1 VGFPGAVLWC
11 LGAIH
16 AANRRQCAMSE
27 AQALVVVI
35 DDDPDIRN
43 ALQGLLETVDLQAAL
58 YATASEFLAS
68 KRPQGPCC
76 IVVDVRLPGLS
87 GLYFQQELAR
97 ENIPIPVIFITGHG
111 DIPMSVRAMKA
122 GAVEFLTKPL
132 RDQDLLDAIQAALRH
147 DRARLEDE
155 RKVADL
161 RNHRDSL
168 TAREREV
175 MALLV
180 SGRVNKQIAAE
191 AGISEVT
198 VRLHRGQIMR
208 KMRASSLADLIRI
221 ADKIKS

>member
-1 VGFPGAVLWC
+1 
-11 LGAIH
+11 
-16 AANRRQCAMSE
+16 MSE
-27 AQALVVVI
+27 DQPVVIII

-43 ALQGLLETVDLQAAL
+43 ALQGLLETVDLPTAL
-58 YATASEFLAS
+58 FATASEFLAS

-76 IVVDVRLPGLS
+76 IVADVRLPGLS
-87 GLYFQQELAR
+87 GLDFQQELAR
-97 ENIPIPVIFITGHG
+97 ENNPIPVIFITGHG

-132 RDQDLLDAIQAALRH
+132 RDQDLLDAIQAALRR

-161 RNHRDSL
+161 RTRQESL
-168 TAREREV
+168 TTRERQV

-180 SGRVNKQIAAE
+180 AGRVNKQIAAE
-191 AGISEVT
+191 IAISEVT

-221 ADKIKS
+221 ADKIKL

>member
-1 VGFPGAVLWC
+1 
-11 LGAIH
+11 
-16 AANRRQCAMSE
+16 MSE
-27 AQALVVVI
+27 DQPVVIII
-35 DDDPDIRN
+35 DDDPDIRG
-43 ALQGLLETVDLQAAL
+43 ALQDLLETVDLPTAL
-58 YATASEFLAS
+58 FATASEFLAS

-76 IVVDVRLPGLS
+76 IVADVRLPGLS
-87 GLYFQQELAR
+87 GLDFQQELAR
-97 ENIPIPVIFITGHG
+97 ENNTIPLIFITGHG

-132 RDQDLLDAIQAALRH
+132 RDQDLLDAIQAALRR

-161 RNHRDSL
+161 RTRQESL
-168 TAREREV
+168 TARERQV

-180 SGRVNKQIAAE
+180 AGRVNKQIAAE
-191 AGISEVT
+191 IAISEVT

-221 ADKIKS
+221 ADKIKL

>member
-1 VGFPGAVLWC
+1 
-11 LGAIH
+11 
-16 AANRRQCAMSE
+16 MSE
-27 AQALVVVI
+27 DQPVVVII
-35 DDDPDIRN
+35 DDDPDIRD

-58 YATASEFLAS
+58 FATASEFLAT

-87 GLYFQQELAR
+87 GLDFQQELAR
-97 ENIPIPVIFITGHG
+97 EHNPIPVIFITGHG

-132 RDQDLLDAIQAALRH
+132 HDQDLLDAIQAALRH

-161 RNHRDSL
+161 RTRHEAL
-168 TAREREV
+168 TARERQV
-175 MALLV
+175 MALLAA
-180 SGRVNKQIAAE
+180 GRVNKQIAAE
-191 AGISEVT
+191 IGISEVT

-208 KMRASSLADLIRI
+208 KMCASSLADLIRI
-221 ADKIKS
+221 ADKIKL

>member
-1 VGFPGAVLWC
+1 
-11 LGAIH
+11 
-16 AANRRQCAMSE
+16 MSE
-27 AQALVVVI
+27 GQPGVVII
-35 DDDPDIRN
+35 DDDPDIRD
-43 ALQGLLETVDLQAAL
+43 ALQGLLETGDLQAAL
-58 YATASEFLAS
+58 FATASEFLAS

-87 GLYFQQELAR
+87 GLDFQQELAR
-97 ENIPIPVIFITGHG
+97 ENIPIPLIFITGHG

-132 RDQDLLDAIQAALRH
+132 RDQDLLDAIQAALRR

-161 RNHRDSL
+161 RTRHEAL
-168 TAREREV
+168 TARERQV
-175 MALLV
+175 MTLLV

-191 AGISEVT
+191 IGISEVT

-208 KMRASSLADLIRI
+208 KMRASSLAALIRI
-221 ADKIKS
+221 ADKIKP

>member
-1 VGFPGAVLWC
+1 
-11 LGAIH
+11 
-16 AANRRQCAMSE
+16 MSE
-27 AQALVVVI
+27 DQPVVVII
-35 DDDPDIRN
+35 DDDPDIRD
-43 ALQGLLETVDLQAAL
+43 ALKDLLETVDLPTAL
-58 YATASEFLAS
+58 FATASEFLAS

-76 IVVDVRLPGLS
+76 IVADVRLPGLS
-87 GLYFQQELAR
+87 GLDFQQELAR
-97 ENIPIPVIFITGHG
+97 ENNPIPLIFITGHG

-132 RDQDLLDAIQAALRH
+132 RDQDLLDAIQAALRR

-161 RNHRDSL
+161 RTRQESL
-168 TAREREV
+168 TARERQV

-180 SGRVNKQIAAE
+180 AGRVNKQIAAE
-191 AGISEVT
+191 IAISEVT

-221 ADKIKS
+221 ADKIKL

>member
-1 VGFPGAVLWC
+1 
-11 LGAIH
+11 
-16 AANRRQCAMSE
+16 MSE

-87 GLYFQQELAR
+87 GLDFQQELAR

>member
-1 VGFPGAVLWC
+1 
-11 LGAIH
+11 
-16 AANRRQCAMSE
+16 MSE
-27 AQALVVVI
+27 TQALVVVI
-35 DDDPDIRN
+35 DDDPDIRD

-58 YATASEFLAS
+58 FATASEFLAS

-87 GLYFQQELAR
+87 GLDFQQQLAR

-161 RNHRDSL
+161 RNRHDSL

>member
-1 VGFPGAVLWC
+1 
-11 LGAIH
+11 
-16 AANRRQCAMSE
+16 MSE

-87 GLYFQQELAR
+87 GLDFQQQLAR

-161 RNHRDSL
+161 RNRYDSL

>member
-1 VGFPGAVLWC
+1 
-11 LGAIH
+11 
-16 AANRRQCAMSE
+16 MSE
-27 AQALVVVI
+27 AQALVVII

-43 ALQGLLETVDLQAAL
+43 ALQGLLETVDLEAAL
-58 YATASEFLAS
+58 FATAAEFLAS

-87 GLYFQQELAR
+87 GLDFQQELAR
-97 ENIPIPVIFITGHG
+97 ENIRIPVIFITGHG

-132 RDQDLLDAIQAALRH
+132 RDQDLLDAIQAALRR
-147 DRARLEDE
+147 DRARLGDE
-155 RKVADL
+155 RKLTDL
-161 RNHRDSL
+161 RNRHESL

-175 MALLV
+175 MELLV

>member
-1 VGFPGAVLWC
+1 
-11 LGAIH
+11 
-16 AANRRQCAMSE
+16 MSE
-27 AQALVVVI
+27 DQPVVIII

-43 ALQGLLETVDLQAAL
+43 ALQGLLETVDLPTAL
-58 YATASEFLAS
+58 FATASEFLAS

-76 IVVDVRLPGLS
+76 IVADVRLPGLS
-87 GLYFQQELAR
+87 GLDFQQELAR
-97 ENIPIPVIFITGHG
+97 ENNPIPVIFITGHG

-132 RDQDLLDAIQAALRH
+132 RDQDLLDAIQAALRR

-161 RNHRDSL
+161 RTRQELL
-168 TAREREV
+168 TARERQV

-180 SGRVNKQIAAE
+180 AGRVNKQIAAE
-191 AGISEVT
+191 IAISEVT

-221 ADKIKS
+221 ADKIKL

>member
-1 VGFPGAVLWC
+1 
-11 LGAIH
+11 
-16 AANRRQCAMSE
+16 MSE

-58 YATASEFLAS
+58 FATASEFLAS

-76 IVVDVRLPGLS
+76 IVVDVRLPVLS
-87 GLYFQQELAR
+87 GLDFQQELAR

-155 RKVADL
+155 RKVAGL
-161 RNHRDSL
+161 RNRHDSL

>member
-1 VGFPGAVLWC
+1 
-11 LGAIH
+11 
-16 AANRRQCAMSE
+16 MSE

-58 YATASEFLAS
+58 FAAASEFLAS

-87 GLYFQQELAR
+87 GLDFQQQLAR

-208 KMRASSLADLIRI
+208 KMHASSLADLIRI

>member
-1 VGFPGAVLWC
+1 MVPWC
-11 LGAIH
+11 
-16 AANRRQCAMSE
+16 NSRCRQKTVCYE
-27 AQALVVVI
+27 RGPPLVVII
-35 DDDPDIRN
+35 DDDRDIRN
-43 ALQGLLETVDLQAAL
+43 ALIGLLETVDLQAAL
-58 YATASEFLAS
+58 FATASEFLAS

-87 GLYFQQELAR
+87 GLDFQQQLAR

-132 RDQDLLDAIQAALRH
+132 HDQDVLDAIQAALRR
-147 DRARLEDE
+147 DRARLEDD
-155 RKVADL
+155 RKVAEFRTRL
-161 RNHRDSL
+161 GSL

-208 KMRASSLADLIRI
+208 KMHATSLADLIRI
-221 ADKIKS
+221 TDKIKS

>member
-1 VGFPGAVLWC
+1 
-11 LGAIH
+11 
-16 AANRRQCAMSE
+16 
-27 AQALVVVI
+27 
-35 DDDPDIRN
+35 
-43 ALQGLLETVDLQAAL
+43 
-58 YATASEFLAS
+58 
-68 KRPQGPCC
+68 
-76 IVVDVRLPGLS
+76 
-87 GLYFQQELAR
+87 
-97 ENIPIPVIFITGHG
+97 
-111 DIPMSVRAMKA
+111 MSVRAMKA

-161 RNHRDSL
+161 RNRHDSL

-180 SGRVNKQIAAE
+180 SGSVNKQIAAE

-208 KMRASSLADLIRI
+208 KMHASSLADMIRI

>member
-1 VGFPGAVLWC
+1 
-11 LGAIH
+11 
-16 AANRRQCAMSE
+16 MSE
-27 AQALVVVI
+27 DQPVVIII

-43 ALQGLLETVDLQAAL
+43 ALQGLLETVDLPTAL
-58 YATASEFLAS
+58 FATASEFLAS

-76 IVVDVRLPGLS
+76 IVADVRLPGLS
-87 GLYFQQELAR
+87 GLDFQQELAR
-97 ENIPIPVIFITGHG
+97 ENNPIPVIFITGHG

-122 GAVEFLTKPL
+122 GAIEFLTKPL
-132 RDQDLLDAIQAALRH
+132 RDQDLLDAIQAALRR

-161 RNHRDSL
+161 RTRQESL
-168 TAREREV
+168 TARERQV

-180 SGRVNKQIAAE
+180 AGRVNKQIAAE
-191 AGISEVT
+191 IAISEVT

-221 ADKIKS
+221 ADKIKV

>member
-1 VGFPGAVLWC
+1 
-11 LGAIH
+11 
-16 AANRRQCAMSE
+16 MSE

-58 YATASEFLAS
+58 FATASEFLAS

-87 GLYFQQELAR
+87 GLDFQQELAR